1 MSQTKH
7 GDTVK
12 IHYTGKLEDGSVFD
26 TSIDSDPLQFTIGE
40 NQVIQGFEKG
50 VTGMEI
56 NESKTITIPPDEAYG
71 PHHEEMVFNIPVAQ
85 FPPDIEPKIGQQ
97 LQLSQE
103 NGQTMIAV
111 VTQLSESNVTE
122 SNVTIDVNHPL
133 AGETLIFD
141 IQLIEIV

>member
-1 MSQTKH
+1 MAQAKQ

-26 TSIDSDPLQFTIGE
+26 TSIDRDPLQFTIGE
-40 NQVIQGFEKG
+40 NQVIPGFEKG

-56 NESKTITIPPDEAYG
+56 NESKTITIPMDEAYG
-71 PHHEEMVFNIPVAQ
+71 PHREEMVLNIPRDQ

-97 LQLSQE
+97 LQLSQA
-103 NGQTMIAV
+103 NDQTGRTMIAI
-111 VTQLSESNVTE
+111 VTQLSESNVT
-122 SNVTIDVNHPL
+122 TDANHPL

>member
-1 MSQTKH
+1 MSQAKH

-12 IHYTGKLEDGSVFD
+12 IHYAGKLEDGSVFD
-26 TSIDSDPLQFTIGE
+26 TSIDNDPLQFTIGE
-40 NQVIQGFEKG
+40 DQVIRGFEKG

-56 NESKTITIPPDEAYG
+56 NESKIITIPPDEAYG
-71 PHHEEMVFNIPVAQ
+71 PRLEEMVLNIPVAE

-103 NGQTMIAV
+103 NGQTTIAI
-111 VTQLSESNVTE
+111 VTQLSE

>member
-1 MSQTKH
+1 MARAKH

-26 TSIDSDPLQFTIGE
+26 TSIDREPLQFTIGE
-40 NQVIQGFEKG
+40 NQVIQGFEEG

-56 NESKTITIPPDEAYG
+56 NESKTITIPVDEAYG
-71 PHHEEMVFNIPVAQ
+71 PHREEMVFHIPVAQ

-97 LQLSQE
+97 LQLSQANGQE
-103 NGQTMIAV
+103 NGRTMIAI
-111 VTQLSESNVTE
+111 VTQISESNVK
-122 SNVTIDVNHPL
+122 IDANHPL

>member
-1 MSQTKH
+1 MTQVKK

-12 IHYTGKLEDGSVFD
+12 IHYTGKLEDGKVFD
-26 TSIDSDPLQFTIGE
+26 TSIDRDPLQFTIGG
-40 NQVIQGFEKG
+40 NQVIPGFEKG
-50 VTGMEI
+50 VTGMKI

-71 PHHEEMVFNIPVAQ
+71 PHRKEMVLNVPLAQ

-103 NGQTMIAV
+103 NGQTTIAI
-111 VTQLSESNVTE
+111 VTKISE
-122 SNVTIDVNHPL
+122 SNVTIDANHPL

-141 IQLIEIV
+141 IQLTEIV